1 MFTDSFNMEE
11 YPLCTIMC
19 SVGTY
24 VWCYLMFCT
33 EHSRAVLA
41 ELTAHNAGPS
51 QALGPTISP
60 TVLVSGSVL
69 RDLSCPVQSP
79 HSLSQRM
86 SARRT
91 GGKWLDNHEAH
102 TDLSRGILHLLHQE
116 HPPRLHWSG
125 HCPQI
130 FPAAGT
136 DIVRPVF
143 LIIVRKYKH
152 SVSQLGRSHLVST
165 TKILSPPRGYKNS
178 SNILTYF

>member
-69 RDLSCPVQSP
+69 RDLSCPVSSLLTRCHRGCPPGGREESDLTTMKLILTCHEGSSTFSTRNIPLDSTGQVTVLRSSP
-79 HSLSQRM
+79 Q
-86 SARRT
+86 
-91 GGKWLDNHEAH
+91 
-102 TDLSRGILHLLHQE
+102 Q
-116 HPPRLHWSG
+116 
-125 HCPQI
+125 
-130 FPAAGT
+130 
-136 DIVRPVF
+136 
-143 LIIVRKYKH
+143 
-152 SVSQLGRSHLVST
+152 GR
-165 TKILSPPRGYKNS
+165 ILSAQCFSLLSENTNTPWVS
-178 SNILTYF
+178 